1 MPQLSIETFFS
12 QIFWLLVILGLFY
25 WLVVV
30 QILPKFSETFKT
42 RKQIELSTTDS
53 SSKDQTH
60 SLDYDL
66 ELLLNKSTDHKTI
79 NDFNGYYHNIKTN
92 WLNTLK
98 ASKRKPATKKAAS
111 KSSKKS
117 SK

>member
-53 SSKDQTH
+53 TSKEHAH

-98 ASKRKPATKKAAS
+98 SAKRKPATKKAAS
-111 KSSKKS
+111 KASKKS
-117 SK
+117 TK